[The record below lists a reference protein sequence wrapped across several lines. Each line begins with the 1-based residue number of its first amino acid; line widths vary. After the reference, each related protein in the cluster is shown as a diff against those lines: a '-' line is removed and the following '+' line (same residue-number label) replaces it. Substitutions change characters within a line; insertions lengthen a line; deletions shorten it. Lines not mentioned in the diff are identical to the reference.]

1 MAATL
6 GGYADYI
13 AAKQEREAKAAAEKP
28 AQRSQAGEDYRA
40 KRERQSAINR
50 ASGELRRAEDRVN
63 AAEEELSRLEE
74 KLASPD
80 VATNYVKAAELSRT
94 IDEKKAQLDK
104 LYSQWEQAQETLE
117 ELERE

>member
-1 MAATL
+1 M
-6 GGYADYI
+6 
-13 AAKQEREAKAAAEKP
+13 
-28 AQRSQAGEDYRA
+28 
-40 KRERQSAINR
+40 
-50 ASGELRRAEDRVN
+50 N

-104 LYSQWEQAQETLE
+104 LYSQWEQAQEALDWLE
-117 ELERE
+117 NG